1 MSLRIVPQS
10 QQAEPP
16 CSFERFLAVLGNPS
30 PAFAGP
36 PASLRRH
43 IAARPFA
50 AFGNVFAIERN
61 EPNDLAERVA
71 RLRGIQGTPHPDLP
85 LLARDGQSSRQR
97 RLLFAIG
104 VTAASFF
111 AWILFGLT
119 VAYIAGRF

>member
-1 MSLRIVPQS
+1 MSLRVVPQL

-16 CSFERFLAVLGNPS
+16 CSFERFLAALGNPS

-43 IAARPFA
+43 ISARPFA

-71 RLRGIQGTPHPDLP
+71 RLRGIQGTPQPDLP
-85 LLARDGQSSRQR
+85 LLARDGQTTSQR

-104 VTAASFF
+104 VTTAIFST
-111 AWILFGLT
+111 WILLGLA
-119 VAYIAGRF
+119 VAYFGGRF

>member
-1 MSLRIVPQS
+1 MRIDTKPE
-10 QQAEPP
+10 QAAEP

-30 PAFAGP
+30 PAFAGSP
-36 PASLRRH
+36 PSLRRH
-43 IAARPFA
+43 IGARPFA

-61 EPNDLAERVA
+61 EPNDLSERVA
-71 RLRGIQGTPHPDLP
+71 RLRGIQGTSQPDLP

-111 AWILFGLT
+111 AWILFGLA

>member
-1 MSLRIVPQS
+1 MSLRIIPQL

-50 AFGNVFAIERN
+50 AFGDVFAIERN

-71 RLRGIQGTPHPDLP
+71 RLRAIQGKPRLDLP

-97 RLLFAIG
+97 RLSFAIG
-104 VTAASFF
+104 VTTAIFCT
-111 AWILFGLT
+111 WILLGLA
-119 VAYIAGRF
+119 VAYFGGRF

>member
-16 CSFERFLAVLGNPS
+16 CSFERFLAALGNPS
-30 PAFAGP
+30 PVFASP
-36 PASLRRH
+36 PSSLRRH

-50 AFGNVFAIERN
+50 AFGNVFAIEHN
-61 EPNDLAERVA
+61 EPNDLSERVV
-71 RLRGIQGTPHPDLP
+71 RLRGIQGTPRPDLP

-111 AWILFGLT
+111 AWIMFGLA

>member
-1 MSLRIVPQS
+1 MRIDTKLE
-10 QQAEPP
+10 QAAEP
-16 CSFERFLAVLGNPS
+16 CSFERFLAVLGNPL

-36 PASLRRH
+36 PVSLCRH

-61 EPNDLAERVA
+61 KPNDLAERVA
-71 RLRGIQGTPHPDLP
+71 RLRAIQGTPRADLP

-111 AWILFGLT
+111 AWILFGLS

>member
-1 MSLRIVPQS
+1 MSLRVVPQL

-16 CSFERFLAVLGNPS
+16 CSFERFLAVLCNPS
-30 PAFAGP
+30 PAFAGS

-43 IAARPFA
+43 IAARPFT

-61 EPNDLAERVA
+61 DSTDLSERVA
-71 RLRGIQGTPHPDLP
+71 RLRGIQGTRRPDLP

-111 AWILFGLT
+111 AWILFGLA

>member
-1 MSLRIVPQS
+1 MCIDTKLG
-10 QQAEPP
+10 QAVEP

-36 PASLRRH
+36 PRSLRRH

-61 EPNDLAERVA
+61 DPNDLSERVA
-71 RLRGIQGTPHPDLP
+71 RLRWIQGTGRPDLP

-111 AWILFGLT
+111 AWILFGLA